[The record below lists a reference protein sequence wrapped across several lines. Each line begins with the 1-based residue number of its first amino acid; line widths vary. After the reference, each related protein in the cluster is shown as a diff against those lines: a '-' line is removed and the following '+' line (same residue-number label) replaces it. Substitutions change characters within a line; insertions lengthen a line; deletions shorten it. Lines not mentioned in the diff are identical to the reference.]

1 MKELLIYVYVSIVGL
16 LALYIAMLAIE
27 ARPKAELNCTVAEI
41 SPEYSHADRQKCR
54 LIRGHK
60 L

>member
-1 MKELLIYVYVSIVGL
+1 MKELVIYVYVSIVGM
-16 LALYIAMLAIE
+16 LALYMAMLAIE
-27 ARPKAELNCTVAEI
+27 ARPKAELNCKVAEI
-41 SPEYSHADRQKCR
+41 SPDYSHADRQKCR

>member
-1 MKELLIYVYVSIVGL
+1 MKELLIFIYFGIVML
-16 LALYIAMLAIE
+16 LVMYIAMLAIE
-27 ARPKAELNCTVAEI
+27 ARPKAELNCAVAEI
-41 SPEYSHADRQKCR
+41 SPDYSHADRQKCR

>member
-1 MKELLIYVYVSIVGL
+1 MREILIYVYVSVVGL
-16 LALYIAMLAIE
+16 LALYMAMLAID
-27 ARPKAELNCTVAEI
+27 AKPKAELNCAVAEI

>member
-1 MKELLIYVYVSIVGL
+1 MKELLIYVYVSVVAML
-16 LALYIAMLAIE
+16 CLYVAALALE
-27 ARPKAELNCTVAEI
+27 AKPKSQLNCAVAEI
-41 SPEYSHADRQKCR
+41 SPDYSHADRQKCR

>member
-16 LALYIAMLAIE
+16 LALYMAMLAID
-27 ARPKAELNCTVAEI
+27 AKPKAELNCTVAEI
-41 SPEYSHADRQKCR
+41 NPDYSYADRQKCR
-54 LIRGHK
+54 LMRGHK

>member
-1 MKELLIYVYVSIVGL
+1 MKELLIYVYVSIVGM
-16 LALYIAMLAIE
+16 LALYMAMLAIE

-41 SPEYSHADRQKCR
+41 SPDYSYADRQKCR

>member
-1 MKELLIYVYVSIVGL
+1 MKELLIYAYVSVVGM
-16 LALYIAMLAIE
+16 LALYMALLAIE
-27 ARPKAELNCTVAEI
+27 ARPKAELNCATAEI
-41 SPEYSHADRQKCR
+41 NPDYSHVDRQKCR

>member
-1 MKELLIYVYVSIVGL
+1 MKELLIYVYVSVVAML
-16 LALYIAMLAIE
+16 CLYMAALALE
-27 ARPKAELNCTVAEI
+27 AKPKAQLNCAVAEI
-41 SPEYSHADRQKCR
+41 SPDYSHADRQKCR

>member
-1 MKELLIYVYVSIVGL
+1 MKELLIYVYVFVVGM
-16 LALYIAMLAIE
+16 LALYMALLAID
-27 ARPKAELNCTVAEI
+27 AKPKAELNCATAEI
-41 SPEYSHADRQKCR
+41 NPDYSHADRQKCK

>member
-1 MKELLIYVYVSIVGL
+1 MKELLIYVYVSVVGL
-16 LALYIAMLAIE
+16 LALYMAMLAIE
-27 ARPKAELNCTVAEI
+27 ARPKEELNCTVAEI
-41 SPEYSHADRQKCR
+41 SPDYSHVDRQKCR

>member
-1 MKELLIYVYVSIVGL
+1 MKELLIYVYVSIVGM
-16 LALYIAMLAIE
+16 LALYMALLAID
-27 ARPKAELNCTVAEI
+27 AKPKAELNCATAEI
-41 SPEYSHADRQKCR
+41 NPDYSHADKQKCR

>member
-1 MKELLIYVYVSIVGL
+1 MKELLIYVYVFVVGM
-16 LALYIAMLAIE
+16 LALYMALLAIE
-27 ARPKAELNCTVAEI
+27 AKPKSELNCATAEI
-41 SPEYSHADRQKCR
+41 NPDYSHADRQKCR

>member
-1 MKELLIYVYVSIVGL
+1 MKELLIYVYVSVVAML
-16 LALYIAMLAIE
+16 CLYMAMLAIE

-41 SPEYSHADRQKCR
+41 SPDYSHADRVKCR